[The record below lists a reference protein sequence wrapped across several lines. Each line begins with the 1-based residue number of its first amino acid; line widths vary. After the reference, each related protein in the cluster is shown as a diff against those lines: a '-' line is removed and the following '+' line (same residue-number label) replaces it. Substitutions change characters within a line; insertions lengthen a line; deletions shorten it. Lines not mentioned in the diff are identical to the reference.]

1 MNKALAIVATT
12 VLATSASAL
21 LAASDASANDRFWSG
36 VKPSFNSPSPSPQPR
51 YEAPSRPR
59 QTYTEPRSERRTKPA
74 RAPVEKEEPAP
85 VKYADG
91 KGREY
96 DRASKVWFD
105 GKGLCWTG
113 KQAWTFKA
121 GSWFYG
127 TARWQQADGTWQTN
141 AADDPAPV
149 DCRSNSVF
157 AAKMPAAPED
167 KSAGS
172 KDTQYSE
179 GRGNAPEQK
188 DKKVSDSDV
197 PPMKTA
203 EKPTETSAKPV
214 PPSQDGTPS
223 RAPECKKYIPSVG
236 SMVSVPCDQ

>member
-12 VLATSASAL
+12 VLAASASAL
-21 LAASDASANDRFWSG
+21 MAASDASANDRFWSG
-36 VKPSFNSPSPSPQPR
+36 VKPSFNSPQPQQ
-51 YEAPSRPR
+51 EAPSYQRPR
-59 QTYTEPRSERRTKPA
+59 QTYTEPRSQPRSKPA

-96 DRASKVWFD
+96 DLASKVWFD
-105 GKGLCWTG
+105 GKGQCWTG
-113 KQAWTFKA
+113 KQTWTFKS

-127 TARWQQADGTWQTN
+127 SSRWYPADGSWKTN
-141 AADDPAPV
+141 AAEDPAPV
-149 DCRSNSVF
+149 DCRSAPVF
-157 AAKMPAAPED
+157 AAKMPSVPED
-167 KSAGS
+167 KGSTS

-179 GRGNAPEQK
+179 GRGNATE

-214 PPSQDGTPS
+214 PPQQPGAPS
-223 RAPECKKYIPSVG
+223 RTPECRKYSPNVG
-236 SMVSVPCDQ
+236 GMISVPCDQ

>member
-12 VLATSASAL
+12 VLVASASAL
-21 LAASDASANDRFWSG
+21 MAASDARANDRFWSG
-36 VKPSFNSPSPSPQPR
+36 VKPSFGSPQPQ
-51 YEAPSRPR
+51 APSYQRPQR
-59 QTYTEPRSERRTKPA
+59 EYSEPRSERRSKPA

-113 KQAWTFKA
+113 KQVWTFKNGA
-121 GSWFYG
+121 WFYG
-127 TARWQQADGTWQTN
+127 KSRWAQNDGVWHTS

-149 DCRSNSVF
+149 DCRSNAVF
-157 AAKMPAAPED
+157 AAKMPAAAPED
-167 KSAGS
+167 KGSTTS

-179 GRGNAPEQK
+179 GRGNASEE
-188 DKKVSDSDV
+188 KKVSDSEV
-197 PPMKTA
+197 PPLKTA

-214 PPSQDGTPS
+214 PPNQDGTPS
-223 RAPECKKYIPSVG
+223 RTPECRKYSSSIG
-236 SMVSVPCDQ
+236 GMITVPCDQ